1 MVSKQENGQ
10 AITRLRQETYTTR
23 QAAEARRDELN
34 AHRHSAHTTDPSEQ
48 RRRGA
53 RSLDDDYAADW
64 IAAQRIKVA
73 NGQLKARTLDEYAK
87 LFDLQSRGLLTLVSR
102 LRILPG
108 PPRTRR
114 RVLLAQPKRSTS
126 RPWRR
131 PRSLTVS
138 AR

>member
-87 LFDLQSRGLLTLVSR
+87 LFDL
-102 LRILPG
+102 
-108 PPRTRR
+108 
-114 RVLLAQPKRSTS
+114 
-126 RPWRR
+126 
-131 PRSLTVS
+131 
-138 AR
+138 